1 MKGLQQLLLMASQW
15 ATRKI
20 RLMNLYLLDVRYQC
34 FTADMMKLY
43 YTVLVDGGVGHAGQE
58 VEVVGE
64 PADAEDDDDHHQP
77 AQDHDQPPRHP
88 PPSIT
93 HIVTAF
99 RFFMRFWRSWLTV
112 LWLR

>member
-43 YTVLVDGGVGHAGQE
+43 YCTC
-58 VEVVGE
+58 
-64 PADAEDDDDHHQP
+64 
-77 AQDHDQPPRHP
+77 
-88 PPSIT
+88 
-93 HIVTAF
+93 
-99 RFFMRFWRSWLTV
+99 
-112 LWLR
+112 